1 MKKDIEAARQEL
13 VRAFEARR
21 SALLREMQAD
31 FGPVV
36 QDLRLFGSVLD
47 PKRFRR
53 GSDVDVAVIVADDM
67 PRQVRKLH
75 DEIFG
80 RNYLLCVAFQGEP
93 FALDPITM
101 GETEWP
107 VWKRGTA

>member
-1 MKKDIEAARQEL
+1 
-13 VRAFEARR
+13 
-21 SALLREMQAD
+21 
-31 FGPVV
+31 
-36 QDLRLFGSVLD
+36 
-47 PKRFRR
+47 
-53 GSDVDVAVIVADDM
+53 VIVADDM